1 MNAILKS
8 IWRNL
13 TMNETDL
20 ENMLAGLAPM
30 PPSSR
35 LESRVERDL
44 MFGSGLRVID
54 GGAPAKT
61 TNKIRWW
68 QPVGWAALGAA
79 AAIAVTSLAPNSD
92 VTSGGGIASTNARA
106 NTLPINS
113 TREWLNADDQG
124 VQFNSEKLPER
135 HVRLVSM
142 ERHEWVDP
150 RDGAQI
156 AVEIPREDMVVLPVE
171 FQ

>member
-1 MNAILKS
+1 
-8 IWRNL
+8 
-13 TMNETDL
+13 MNETDL

-30 PPSSR
+30 PTSER

-44 MFGSGLRVID
+44 MFSAGLRIID

-61 TNKIRWW
+61 PGRIRWW
-68 QPVGWAALGAA
+68 QPVSWAALGAA
-79 AAIAVTSLAPNSD
+79 AALVVTSLAPSSI
-92 VTSGGGIASTNARA
+92 VTPGGGIAS
-106 NTLPINS
+106 TLPINS

-142 ERHEWVDP
+142 ERHEWIDP

>member
-1 MNAILKS
+1 
-8 IWRNL
+8 
-13 TMNETDL
+13 MNETDL
-20 ENMLAGLAPM
+20 EKMLAGLAPM
-30 PPSSR
+30 PPSDR

-44 MFGSGLRVID
+44 MLGSSLRVID
-54 GGAPAKT
+54 GNAPVKP
-61 TNKIRWW
+61 KIVWW
-68 QPVGWAALGAA
+68 QPVAWAALGAA
-79 AAIAVTSLAPNSD
+79 AAMMITSLSPNGAG
-92 VTSGGGIASTNARA
+92 TTTHGIAGTGASSA
-106 NTLPINS
+106 TLPVNS

-135 HVRLVSM
+135 HVRLVSL

-156 AVEIPREDMVVLPVE
+156 AVEIPHEDTVILPVA

>member
-1 MNAILKS
+1 
-8 IWRNL
+8 
-13 TMNETDL
+13 MNETDL

-30 PPSSR
+30 PPSDR

-44 MFGSGLRVID
+44 MFGAGLRVID

-61 TNKIRWW
+61 PSKIRWW
-68 QPVGWAALGAA
+68 QPVAWAALGAA
-79 AAIAVTSLAPNSD
+79 AAIAVTSLGPASLGTPK
-92 VTSGGGIASTNARA
+92 GGIASTNAGA

-156 AVEIPREDMVVLPVE
+156 AVEIPREDTVVLPVE

>member
-1 MNAILKS
+1 
-8 IWRNL
+8 
-13 TMNETDL
+13 MNETDL
-20 ENMLAGLAPM
+20 EKMLAGLAPM
-30 PPSSR
+30 SPSAR

-44 MFGSGLRVID
+44 MLGSSLRIID
-54 GGAPAKT
+54 GGAPLKP
-61 TNKIRWW
+61 KIVWW
-68 QPVGWAALGAA
+68 QPVAWAALGAA
-79 AAIAVTSLAPNSD
+79 AAITITSLGPTGAG
-92 VTSGGGIASTNARA
+92 TSARGIASNA
-106 NTLPINS
+106 TLPINS

-142 ERHEWVDP
+142 ERHEWIDP

-156 AVEIPREDMVVLPVE
+156 AVEIPREDTVVLPVE

>member
-1 MNAILKS
+1 
-8 IWRNL
+8 
-13 TMNETDL
+13 MNETDL
-20 ENMLAGLAPM
+20 EKMLASLVPM
-30 PPSSR
+30 QPSAR

-44 MFGSGLRVID
+44 MIDSGLRVID
-54 GGAPAKT
+54 GGAMMKPAKT
-61 TNKIRWW
+61 KIAWW
-68 QPVGWAALGAA
+68 QPVAWAALGAA
-79 AAIAVTSLAPNSD
+79 AAIAITSLGPTGAGTMSN
-92 VTSGGGIASTNARA
+92 GIASTNA
-106 NTLPINS
+106 NTLPVNS

-135 HVRLVSM
+135 HVRFVSM

-156 AVEIPREDMVVLPVE
+156 AVEIPREDTVVLPVE

>member
-1 MNAILKS
+1 
-8 IWRNL
+8 
-13 TMNETDL
+13 MNETDL
-20 ENMLAGLAPM
+20 EKMLAGLM
-30 PPSSR
+30 PAQPSAR

-44 MFGSGLRVID
+44 MIDSGLRVID
-54 GGAPAKT
+54 GGAPAGAT
-61 TNKIRWW
+61 TKIRWW
-68 QPVGWAALGAA
+68 QPVAWAALGAA
-79 AAIAVTSLAPNSD
+79 AAVAITSLSPAGTGTAKN
-92 VTSGGGIASTNARA
+92 GLAIAA
-106 NTLPINS
+106 TLPVNS

-156 AVEIPREDMVVLPVE
+156 AVEIPREDTVVLPVE

>member
-1 MNAILKS
+1 
-8 IWRNL
+8 
-13 TMNETDL
+13 MNETDL
-20 ENMLAGLAPM
+20 EQILAGLAPM
-30 PPSSR
+30 PPSAR

-44 MFGSGLRVID
+44 MIDSGLRVID
-54 GGAPAKT
+54 GGAPAKIT
-61 TNKIRWW
+61 RKTSWW
-68 QPVGWAALGAA
+68 QPVAWAALGAA
-79 AAIAVTSLAPNSD
+79 AAIAVTGLGPSIGDPNRP
-92 VTSGGGIASTNARA
+92 GIASTGASA
-106 NTLPINS
+106 QALPINS

-156 AVEIPREDMVVLPVE
+156 AVEIPHEDTVVLPVE